1 MCDMGGLD
9 NLVANTAYL
18 KNFTEVHA
26 TIPKDFED
34 ICEQEPIGKTS
45 AAEFLDELNDWNSAE
60 AGAKELR
67 LEPPWGGG
75 SCRSQARVKG
85 WVKEATQE
93 FLRGKPFTEYQTSP
107 FFDRFV
113 QWKQFEKQVCAVR
126 VKHTGQ
132 MYACKKLDQKR
143 LKKKGGE
150 KMALLEKKILEKVNS
165 LFLVNLAYAF
175 DTTTHLCLVMAL
187 MNGGDLKYHIYH
199 TGEIGIEM
207 ESIIHCTA
215 QIITGILL
223 LHAMDIVYRDMKP
236 ENVLLDNQ
244 GCQTWAYTVN
254 LEILLLSH
262 TVFCLLYSSEVF
274 DFGCSRRLQFKT
286 CFNTPVCHFQV
297 TLKGAVCTFLTLLKH
312 KNTIICLQIFKKH
325 ACMDDP
331 RKHEFFKS
339 INIHRLEAGL
349 IAPPWVP
356 KPNVVYAKDTGNIRD
371 FSEVKGVEFDVNDE
385 KFFKEFSTGAVPI
398 PWQQEMID
406 SILFDELNDPNRKKA
421 GPDDDDEQK
430 SKSCTLL

>member
-18 KNFTEVHA
+18 KAQKVHA

-75 SCRSQARVKG
+75 SCRSQCKAVSEKDFEEVMMG
-85 WVKEATQE
+85 QVKEATQE

-244 GCQTWAYTVN
+244 GCQTWLYFGTPGCQLPENTAHFISVMEAGKRKGSEW
-254 LEILLLSH
+254 EIRIL
-262 TVFCLLYSSEVF
+262 
-274 DFGCSRRLQFKT
+274 
-286 CFNTPVCHFQV
+286 
-297 TLKGAVCTFLTLLKH
+297 
-312 KNTIICLQIFKKH
+312 
-325 ACMDDP
+325 DDP